1 MNKAKA
7 HHGQA
12 QDVQKPSSRSVRRNL
27 LISVVVLILLLSL
40 AVLFIPMLDGPNM
53 HRNAREADAVGKL
66 HRITT
71 LQNDYAAS
79 HPAQGFA
86 CQLPL
91 LKRATPTKDE
101 YDPDAFL
108 LSGDHAGYRI
118 ALTECEPEAGGVVT
132 RYRVT
137 AVPLEP
143 GKSGVRAF
151 CTDQTG
157 VLWYDANGSVE
168 NCVALHRTIN

>member
-1 MNKAKA
+1 MSKAKA
-7 HHGQA
+7 YQGQA
-12 QDVQKPSSRSVRRNL
+12 QDVQKPSSRNFRRNL
-27 LISVVVLILLLSL
+27 LISVVVLILVLCL

-53 HRNAREADAVGKL
+53 RRNAREAVAVGKL

-79 HPAQGFA
+79 HPTQGFA

-91 LKRATPTKDE
+91 LKRTTPAKDE

-118 ALTECEPEAGGVVT
+118 ALTDCEPEPGGVVT

-157 VLWYDANGSVE
+157 VLWYDANGSAE
-168 NCVALHRTIN
+168 NCLVLHRTIN